1 MSNERTMSH
10 SVGAVLHSA
19 MFYDF
24 IVWITLF
31 GRARRLRE
39 RLLQL
44 SRLKAG
50 ERVLDVGCGTGTL
63 ALMAER
69 FVGATGA
76 VYGIDASP
84 EMIARARVKAEGAR
98 TDIRFEVAAAQALPL
113 PDASLDVV
121 LSTLMLHHLGRNAR
135 RQLSSEMR
143 RVLKPG
149 GRALLVDFGTSN
161 RQQKGLLTHLHRGHG
176 HTDRREVV
184 ELLEQAGLHV
194 EDSGE
199 VGIKKGLHFTLATV
213 RN

>member
-24 IVWITLF
+24 IVWLTLF

-69 FVGATGA
+69 LVGATGT

-84 EMIARARVKAEGAR
+84 EMIARARVKAESAR
-98 TDIRFEVAAAQALPL
+98 TDIRFEVAAAQALPF
-113 PDASLDVV
+113 PDASLD
-121 LSTLMLHHLGRNAR
+121 
-135 RQLSSEMR
+135 
-143 RVLKPG
+143 
-149 GRALLVDFGTSN
+149 
-161 RQQKGLLTHLHRGHG
+161 
-176 HTDRREVV
+176 
-184 ELLEQAGLHV
+184 
-194 EDSGE
+194 
-199 VGIKKGLHFTLATV
+199 
-213 RN
+213 